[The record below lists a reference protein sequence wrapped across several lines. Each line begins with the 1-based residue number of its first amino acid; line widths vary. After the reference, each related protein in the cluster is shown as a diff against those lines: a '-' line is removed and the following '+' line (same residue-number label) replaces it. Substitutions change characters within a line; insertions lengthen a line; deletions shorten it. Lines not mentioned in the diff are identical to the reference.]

1 MSLPDR
7 IEMPFRSACAMLRTY
22 AATKLMDQIKAVA
35 FIIVYL
41 VAFKIIILKE
51 PPTDALQISFGIGL
65 VIFGLAFFLEGL
77 FLGLMPLGER
87 VGILL
92 PKRTNIYVIMI
103 FGVILGLAATYAEPA
118 ITALRLAGSTTTPWD
133 SPLLYRF
140 LEAEPDKLI
149 LSIGWGVGVAVAFG
163 MARFYF
169 GLSIKLFIY
178 TLVPLLLGITAW
190 FLRDPN
196 LAKIV
201 SLAWD
206 TGVVTTGPVTV
217 PLVLAMGIG
226 ISQSDGKQESGAG
239 SSGFGV
245 VTLAALFPVLVMFI
259 SSYILSPSTPEPIS
273 IEKFFAQENRE
284 NAFKL
289 VPTEDALMR
298 IAFQRG
304 NEAARKAYFN
314 DEEKYFATLS
324 KLADPE
330 ECSKILGEMSLSDWL
345 TRNASSAER
354 SRLALDL
361 VGKNGV
367 SKQSGVDV
375 HEVLAGE
382 TSLAFKAVVSLVSL
396 LFVVLFFFLK
406 GRLRHLDEF
415 IIGIL
420 FTLVGMAILTSG
432 IRLGLAPLGDQ
443 VGRPLPQVFRT
454 ETHEEGRIILE
465 PFDESMVST
474 VFSSNGV
481 PEKFLFIT
489 EDSGK
494 LKRVNY
500 DEKQFNAETGRY
512 EHIVERPPLFGP
524 DMTLLGIIIVFLF
537 AFGMGYGLTVAEP
550 TLSAMGVTVEETTA
564 GILKKDGV
572 VKTVS
577 LGVGVGL
584 MVGVARLL
592 YSIPLLW
599 LLLGSYAVLLT
610 LTWFSDED
618 FAGIAWDSGGVT
630 TGPITVPL
638 VLSMGLGIGGE
649 LNVVDG
655 FGIVAMTCI
664 FPILTMLIY
673 GISMKTKQ
681 RYILEGATGGD
692 SND

>member
-1 MSLPDR
+1 MSLPER
-7 IEMPFRSACAMLRTY
+7 INMPFRSACAMLRRY
-22 AATKLMDQIKAVA
+22 AGTKLLEQVKAVA

-41 VAFKIIILKE
+41 LAFKIIILKT
-51 PPTDALQISFGIGL
+51 PPTNALQISFGIGL
-65 VIFGLAFFLEGL
+65 VVFGLAFFLEGL

-87 VGILL
+87 VGVML
-92 PKRTNIYVIMI
+92 PRRTNIYVIMI
-103 FGVILGLAATYAEPA
+103 FGLILGLAATYAEPA
-118 ITALRLAGSTTTPWD
+118 ITVLRLAGSTTTPWD

-149 LSIGWGVGVAVAFG
+149 SSIGWGVGVAVAFG

-178 TLVPLLLGITAW
+178 TLVPVLLGITAW

-196 LAKIV
+196 LAEIV
-201 SLAWD
+201 SLSWD

-226 ISQSDGKQESGAG
+226 ISQTGGKKDSGAG

-259 SSYILSPSTPEPIS
+259 SSYLLLPTTPRATTVEQ
-273 IEKFFAQENRE
+273 FFAKENRE

-289 VPTEDALMR
+289 VPTEDELMQ

-304 NEAARKAYFN
+304 DEVARKAYFN
-314 DEEKYFATLS
+314 DEEKYLGALS
-324 KLADPE
+324 NLVIPE
-330 ECSKILGEMSLSDWL
+330 KSSKILGEMSLNDWL
-345 TRNASSAER
+345 MRNASSAER
-354 SRLALDL
+354 SYLALNL

-367 SKQSGVDV
+367 GSQGGVDV

-396 LFVVLFFFLK
+396 LFFILILFLR
-406 GRLRHLDEF
+406 GRLRHWDEF
-415 IIGIL
+415 FIGVL

-454 ETHEEGRIILE
+454 ETHEEGRIVLE
-465 PFDESMVST
+465 PFDETMVST
-474 VFSSNGV
+474 VFSKAGV
-481 PEKFLFIT
+481 PEEYLFL
-489 EDSGK
+489 EDDSGK
-494 LKRVNY
+494 LKRVPY
-500 DEKQFNAETGRY
+500 DANQFDTDSGRY

-524 DMTLLGIIIVFLF
+524 NLTLVGIAIVFIF
-537 AFGMGYGLTVAEP
+537 SFGMGYGLTVAEP

-564 GILKKDGV
+564 GILKKNGV
-572 VKTVS
+572 VNTVS
-577 LGVGVGL
+577 LGVGIGL
-584 MVGVARLL
+584 VVGVARLL
-592 YSIPLLW
+592 YGIPLLW
-599 LLLGSYAVLLT
+599 LLLGSYTVLLV

-649 LNVVDG
+649 LNVADG
-655 FGIVAMTCI
+655 FGLVAMTCI
-664 FPILTMLIY
+664 FPILTMLVY
-673 GISMKTKQ
+673 GISMKMKQ
-681 RYILEGATGGD
+681 RYILEEVTGGS